1 MAKHIALYGKGGT
14 GKTTIAANLAAA
26 LAESCHRVLLIGC
39 SPTADCSRLLLGE
52 AAPQTL
58 FPSPTGTGE
67 KSKVDRVITGGY
79 RGVGCIEIGDV
90 PVVDVCT
97 SRNTAAALKLLEQE
111 GIIAAFAA
119 DFVIYDLPGDVGC
132 IGEAIPKDFVIDT
145 SLVVASADFQA
156 LYAANR
162 LIGALLRLAHPGSM
176 ALVVNGSVS
185 SFEDSFVADFAGQVG
200 LKVAAAIPR
209 SLAVRHSELY
219 GKTVIE
225 AGPLS
230 TQAYTYRKLARLLI
244 EDKASTAAKQKVKPL
259 EAARLKEWAHEWGKR
274 LGELEFGIIQDGA
287 GI

>member
-1 MAKHIALYGKGGT
+1 MAKHVALYGKGGT

-26 LAESCHRVLLIGC
+26 LAEGCRRVLLVGC
-39 SPTADCSRLLLGE
+39 SPTADSSRLLLGE
-52 AAPQTL
+52 TDPQLLLHSLAGTARSAVAP
-58 FPSPTGTGE
+58 
-67 KSKVDRVITGGY
+67 VITGGY
-79 RGVGCIEIGDV
+79 RGVGCIEIGDA
-90 PVVDVCT
+90 PAADCCT
-97 SRNTAAALKLLEQE
+97 SRNIAATLKQLDRER
-111 GIIAAFAA
+111 IIAAFAP
-119 DFVIYDLPGDVGC
+119 DFVVYDLPGDVGC
-132 IGEAIPKDFVIDT
+132 IGTAVPEDFAIDL
-145 SLVVASADFQA
+145 SLVVTSADFQA

-176 ALVVNGSVS
+176 ALVVNGSIS

-230 TQAYTYRKLARLLI
+230 SQAYIYRKLARRLI
-244 EDKASTAAKQKVKPL
+244 EDSAAAAAKQRVKPL
-259 EAARLKEWAHEWGKR
+259 EAARLKEWANEWGKR